1 MALLQEIQVPLLAV
15 NDTSLTVVE
24 VCFAGGAAVKKGDL
38 IMVFETSKTTYDV
51 EAAAD
56 GYIQYLCEADHD
68 YEVNTVVARIYSE
81 VEEVSVA
88 PVSSAGPV
96 AARETVGVKKAVAMN
111 GVAVAAATKA
121 REASDWAGET
131 LFSREATRMMAEAG
145 IAPSVF
151 AGRDF
156 VTVHD
161 VSAFLKPQPVAAPV
175 AVAKTVAAVGGGGV
189 APTLPVD
196 LQKVIVERLSSG
208 KKREIEYLGD
218 VQTPGLTSTLHTWVE
233 TEGIFVHINRSQKY
247 LKDSLLPVIIYEVS
261 RLLESY
267 PLLNAYFT
275 GDAIARYKEVN
286 PGFAVDIDKGLKVL
300 KIAGAGRMNIQDIE
314 KEVIE
319 LSGRYLDDALELE
332 QLTDITFTI
341 TDLSSEGVALFRPLV
356 NKMNSAI
363 LGVSAIDSKL
373 QRCGLSL
380 TFDHRVTEGK
390 QAAQF
395 LKELKERLESYR
407 AVDAAAAVRG
417 ISCFK
422 CMKTLQEDLAGV
434 GFARCVT
441 PEGKDGYICQ
451 SCLKGF

>member
-1 MALLQEIQVPLLAV
+1 MALLQEILVPLLAV

-24 VCFAGGAAVKKGDL
+24 VCFAGGSAVKKGDL

-51 EAAAD
+51 EAASD
-56 GYIQYLCEADHD
+56 GYIQYLCEPDHD
-68 YEVNTVVARIYSE
+68 YEVNAVVARIYSE
-81 VEEVSVA
+81 AEEVNLVA
-88 PVSSAGPV
+88 PLKV
-96 AARETVGVKKAVAMN
+96 N
-111 GVAVAAATKA
+111 GVAVAAITKVQKATSW
-121 REASDWAGET
+121 EGET
-131 LFSREATRMMAEAG
+131 LFSREATRLMTEAG

-156 VTVHD
+156 VNGRD
-161 VSAFLKPQPVAAPV
+161 VQEFLKPEPA
-175 AVAKTVAAVGGGGV
+175 AKTVASPATKGASTVG
-189 APTLPVD
+189 ATLPAD
-196 LQKVIVERLSSG
+196 PQKVIVERLSSG

-218 VQTPGLTSTLHTWVE
+218 VQSPGLTSTLHTWVE
-233 TEGIFVHINRSQKY
+233 TDGIFVHINRSLKY

-300 KIAGAGRMNIQDIE
+300 KIAGAGRLGIQDIE
-314 KEVIE
+314 KAVID

-363 LGVSAIDSKL
+363 LGISAIDSKL
-373 QRCGLSL
+373 QRCTLSL

-395 LKELKERLESYR
+395 LKELKDRLESYR
-407 AVDAAAAVRG
+407 AVDPAAAVQG

-422 CMKTLQEDLAGV
+422 CLKTLQEDLAGV